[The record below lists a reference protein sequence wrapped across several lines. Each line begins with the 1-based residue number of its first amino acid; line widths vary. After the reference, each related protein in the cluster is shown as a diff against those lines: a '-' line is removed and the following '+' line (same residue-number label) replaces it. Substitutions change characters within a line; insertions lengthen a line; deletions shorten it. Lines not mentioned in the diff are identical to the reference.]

1 MYQMWK
7 LNDKF
12 VFIIERTRH
21 VNYEQ
26 FCGFVTLR

>member
-1 MYQMWK
+1 MYQMWE

-12 VFIIERTRH
+12 VFIIENTHH
-21 VNYEQ
+21 VNYKQ